1 MTLLQRLTV
10 FLLVFGLV
18 ACAGIPRDAVAPE
31 VSVADVEVL
40 SLGIIE
46 QRFDVGLRVENP
58 NPYALQIEALTFEV
72 EVNGRPFLR
81 GQSRGAAVIPAN
93 GIDVLRVDAT
103 TQSQDLRE
111 QFRILQTLSVADGVP
126 YRIKGRVKTGR
137 SPLWLP
143 FERTGV
149 YGAPAGKGS

>member
-1 MTLLQRLTV
+1 MMLKRLIV
-10 FLLVFGLV
+10 FLFVSGLA
-18 ACAGIPRDAVAPE
+18 ACAAVPRTVIAPR

-40 SLGIIE
+40 SLGIVE

-58 NPYALQIEALTFEV
+58 NAYALEIDALTFEV

-81 GQSRGAAVIPAN
+81 GRSRGAASVAAL
-93 GIDVLRVDAT
+93 GVDVMRVDAT

-111 QFRILQTLSVADGVP
+111 QFRILQTLSLADGVP
-126 YRIKGRVKTGR
+126 YRIRGRVKAGG

-143 FERTGV
+143 FEHAGV
-149 YGAPAGKGS
+149 YGGSAKGG